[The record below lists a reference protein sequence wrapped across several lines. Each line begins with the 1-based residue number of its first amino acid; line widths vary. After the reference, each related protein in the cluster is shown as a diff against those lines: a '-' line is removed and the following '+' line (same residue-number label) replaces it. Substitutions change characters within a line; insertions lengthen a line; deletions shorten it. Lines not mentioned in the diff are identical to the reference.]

1 MIFDDYS
8 VEIHIHSKAFILG
21 KGLNSTQQLSK
32 SSISEEMN
40 ELIIPTFFN
49 DPCHR
54 LCLIL
59 FG

>member
-1 MIFDDYS
+1 MVFDDNS
-8 VEIHIHSKAFILG
+8 VKIHINSKAFILG
-21 KGLNSTQQLSK
+21 KGLNSIQHLSK
-32 SSISEEMN
+32 SSISEGLN

>member
-1 MIFDDYS
+1 MIFYDYS
-8 VEIHIHSKAFILG
+8 VEIHIHSKAIILDN
-21 KGLNSTQQLSK
+21 GLNSVQHLSK
-32 SSISEEMN
+32 SGISEELN